1 MLTVSESSGSVGFS
15 HSVQKRKKKK
25 KEIVFIE
32 FLLKILNKMS
42 TIDFFPCSSLGK
54 LHWVFVVWISF
65 LSLDLLS
72 STEYKVIQ
80 HRMFF

>member
-1 MLTVSESSGSVGFS
+1 MPTVSESSGSVGFS

-25 KEIVFIE
+25 IVFIE

>member
-1 MLTVSESSGSVGFS
+1 MPTVSESSGSVGFS

-25 KEIVFIE
+25 FVFIE

>member
-1 MLTVSESSGSVGFS
+1 MATVSESSGSVGFS

-25 KEIVFIE
+25 FVFIE

-65 LSLDLLS
+65 LLLDLLS

>member
-1 MLTVSESSGSVGFS
+1 MATVSESSGSVGFS
-15 HSVQKRKKKK
+15 HSVQKKK